1 MVFNVFVLSLP
12 TKLHS
17 SKRQPPYYGLF
28 SLMYAGICGNLIR
41 AFSHSFYCFKL
52 LFHSEAAVEKEEQN
66 LACMRKNFWEC
77 KSVLRTDLL
86 RTKTP
91 VGTILPYP
99 KKVITNGCFLF
110 NFIQV
115 QIFYPKSDACKWWL
129 WLFCFYLITHMA
141 SDNDLREYE
150 QKIQL
155 LENHRSASTVSDTIC
170 VDPAVFSTH

>member
-17 SKRQPPYYGLF
+17 SKRQPPYYRLF

-41 AFSHSFYCFKL
+41 AFSHSSYCFKL

-66 LACMRKNFWEC
+66 LACMRKNMWEC

-91 VGTILPYP
+91 IGIIQKYYKWL
-99 KKVITNGCFLF
+99 GFF
-110 NFIQV
+110 FIQV
-115 QIFYPKSDACKWWL
+115 QIFNPKSDACKLWL
-129 WLFCFYLITHMA
+129 WPFCFYLITHMA
-141 SDNDLREYE
+141 SDYDLRAYE
-150 QKIQL
+150 QKIRL
-155 LENHRSASTVSDTIC
+155 LENHRSAFTVSDTIC
-170 VDPAVFSTH
+170 LDPAAFSTH

>member
-41 AFSHSFYCFKL
+41 AFSHRFYCFKL
-52 LFHSEAAVEKEEQN
+52 LLHSEAAVEKEEQN

-77 KSVLRTDLL
+77 KSVLRTTYLEQ
-86 RTKTP
+86 K
-91 VGTILPYP
+91 LPREP
-99 KKVITNGCFLF
+99 SFLIQKKVITNGCFLF

-115 QIFYPKSDACKWWL
+115 QIFNPKSDACKWWL

>member
-1 MVFNVFVLSLP
+1 MDYVSSCCTLENRNEVILWHTLSLRCCSGSNGSSWGVLRGSLMVFNVFVLSLP

-66 LACMRKNFWEC
+66 IACMRKNFWEC

-91 VGTILPYP
+91 MGTILPYP
-99 KKVITNGCFLF
+99 KKVITNGCF
-110 NFIQV
+110 FI
-115 QIFYPKSDACKWWL
+115 
-129 WLFCFYLITHMA
+129 
-141 SDNDLREYE
+141 
-150 QKIQL
+150 
-155 LENHRSASTVSDTIC
+155 
-170 VDPAVFSTH
+170 

>member
-1 MVFNVFVLSLP
+1 MILWHTLSLRCCSGSNGSSRGVLRGSLMVFNVFVLSLP

-66 LACMRKNFWEC
+66 IACMRKNFW
-77 KSVLRTDLL
+77 VFRF
-86 RTKTP
+86 R
-91 VGTILPYP
+91 
-99 KKVITNGCFLF
+99 FLIP
-110 NFIQV
+110 NQMHA
-115 QIFYPKSDACKWWL
+115 SDYL

-155 LENHRSASTVSDTIC
+155 LENHRSAFTVSDTIC